1 MLQTAKPLSFDKL
14 EFYTNSEVSLW
25 NAGCRLLPFPAL
37 WKTAISEV
45 FCRLLERPG
54 GYKLTLLQTHSIEP
68 ASGMREHSFDSPS
81 EITLGRNPDNT
92 LVLAANSVSKQHAR
106 LSFRDGDYYLEDLGS
121 RMGTFVN
128 KKRLSEHVPV
138 RLQEGDQF
146 SLFPYSFSFKSEK
159 LWISD
164 AQVDLLTG
172 SWNASHWEQFI
183 LDGRSGE
190 RSFELEVLP
199 TSGSISLRVE
209 ERWAVELL
217 RHLLSPLGV
226 EIGQS
231 WLTEADCGFL
241 EFVLLSVLERVQQ
254 ATQFPFHFSL
264 RVGHSEKER
273 ATDSRGM
280 ATSFT
285 LALPG
290 ASGVFRL
297 YVPMDL
303 MASVQQWVPRNRS
316 DCLPASVRWRFP
328 LSLGQVELT
337 PEELQSLEASDVV
350 LLNEVAELLF
360 PATNKRGWK
369 GLLERAEVS
378 RFRVDQYF
386 ERSARMESKGESET
400 KISVDAADGRP
411 DFSQLPVLLHV
422 VLGEKELNLAEANA
436 LIPGSIIE
444 LETREGEPVDLAV
457 NGKRIGKGELVNVD
471 GKLGLK
477 ILNWRSN

>member
-14 EFYTNSEVSLW
+14 EFYTPNDVSLW
-25 NAGCRLLPFPAL
+25 NAGCRLLPSPSL
-37 WKTAISEV
+37 WKTAIAEV
-45 FCRLLERPG
+45 FCQLLERPG
-54 GYKLTLLQTHSIEP
+54 GHKLTLLQTHSIEP
-68 ASGMREHSFDSPS
+68 ASGTREHSFDSTS
-81 EITLGRNPDNT
+81 EITLGRNPENT

-146 SLFPYSFSFKSEK
+146 SLFPYNFSFNSER
-159 LWISD
+159 LWIAD

-172 SWNASHWEQFI
+172 SWNACHWHQFVR
-183 LDGRSGE
+183 DGRSGE
-190 RSFELEVLP
+190 RTFELEVLP
-199 TSGSISLRVE
+199 TSGTIALQVE

-217 RHLLSPLGV
+217 RRLLSPLGL
-226 EIGQS
+226 EIRQP

-241 EFVLLSVLERVQQ
+241 EFVLLSVLERVQRE
-254 ATQFPFHFSL
+254 THFPFHFSL
-264 RVGHSEKER
+264 KAGHSEKKPAAE
-273 ATDSRGM
+273 TRGM
-280 ATSFT
+280 ATAFT

-290 ASGVFRL
+290 ASGAFRL
-297 YVPMDL
+297 FVPMEL
-303 MASVQQWVPRNRS
+303 ISSVQQWVPRNMRH
-316 DCLPASVRWRFP
+316 CLPASVRWRFP

-337 PEELQSLEASDVV
+337 PEELKSLEPSDVV
-350 LLNEVAELLF
+350 LFEEVAELLF
-360 PATNKRGWK
+360 PATSQRGWK

-386 ERSARMESKGESET
+386 ERSARMESKGESEA
-400 KISVDAADGRP
+400 KVSVDAADVRP

-422 VLGEKELNLAEANA
+422 VLGEKELNLAAANA
-436 LIPGSIIE
+436 LMPGSILE

-457 NGKRIGKGELVNVD
+457 NGKRVGKGELVNVD
-471 GKLGLK
+471 GKLGVK